1 MTKLTTITFTVLII
15 LSCQTVWGQ
24 RFSMGFNSGLIFSQL
39 DGDGYT
45 GYDKAGIRLG
55 IRSQAYLSPGVDLIV
70 ELNYE
75 QKGSRFEAKD
85 SENPGL
91 KNQFVHLD
99 YAEVP
104 LLIRFYLKQKRVFF
118 GELGM
123 AVSYLVRSHFKDGNT
138 GKSIMRYENA
148 LPLFERSE
156 FNAVL
161 GGGYAVTPRLGML
174 FRTSIGLNRLYYNAE
189 VVNQVAQL
197 PPAQRHDAHVPLVLL
212 RNYLVS
218 FGVYYLL

>member
-1 MTKLTTITFTVLII
+1 MTKITAILCFVLTAFLCSRVN
-15 LSCQTVWGQ
+15 GQ
-24 RFSMGFNSGLIFSQL
+24 RFSMGFNSGIVFSQL
-39 DGDGYT
+39 DGDGFT
-45 GYDKAGIRLG
+45 GYDKLGVRLG
-55 IRSQAYLSPGVDLIV
+55 IRSQAYLSPSLDFIV

-91 KNQFVHLD
+91 KNQFVRLD

-104 LLIRFYLKQKRVFF
+104 LLLRFYFKERRMLF
-118 GELGM
+118 GEAGL
-123 AVSYLVRSHFKDGNT
+123 AVSYLVRNSFKDGNT
-138 GKSIMRYENA
+138 GQTIMRYEDA
-148 LPLFERSE
+148 LPNFERSE

-161 GGGYAVTPRLGML
+161 GGGIAISPRLGL
-174 FRTSIGLNRLYYNAE
+174 ILRTSIGLNRLYYNAE

-197 PPAQRHDAHVPLVLL
+197 PPAQRHDSHVPLVLL

-218 FGVYYLL
+218 AGVYFLL